1 MSIRE
6 DFGVESRRW
15 PLINKQ
21 RFQITRSK
29 SEHCLSLSKTC
40 LVIKIFTQKW
50 MIWGRPSFDCFD
62 SFFIGFLLFLFL
74 FCLFLIIWSLQDYCP
89 TSWQENHDL
98 GRESGSGLWCFICL
112 LFQLFVCFV
121 FFVYLVCLFV
131 WYYMVLLHLLAKSI
145 MICGGSLAC
154 GRPSASVPKGDGPP
168 TDITRL
174 SYNQIARILNVSWTN
189 IQSLNLNLLHMNL
202 SFTEQDH
209 LKYV

>member
-1 MSIRE
+1 MIVLTL
-6 DFGVESRRW
+6 F
-15 PLINKQ
+15 
-21 RFQITRSK
+21 
-29 SEHCLSLSKTC
+29 SLFFC
-40 LVIKIFTQKW
+40 CC
-50 MIWGRPSFDCFD
+50 CFY
-62 SFFIGFLLFLFL
+62 FVCFLLFL
-74 FCLFLIIWSLQDYCP
+74 FCLFLIIWSLQYYCP

-131 WYYMVLLHLLAKSI
+131 WYYMVLLHLLAKRI

-174 SYNQIARILNVSWTN
+174 SYNQIARILNVS
-189 IQSLNLNLLHMNL
+189 
-202 SFTEQDH
+202 
-209 LKYV
+209 

>member
-6 DFGVESRRW
+6 DFGAESRRW

-29 SEHCLSLSKTC
+29 SEHCLSLSQTC

-62 SFFIGFLLFLFL
+62 FFSLFFCCFCFILLVSYYLVPAGLLLHLLARESWFGEGVWLWLVVFYLLVVSIVCSFRL
-74 FCLFLIIWSLQDYCP
+74 FCLF
-89 TSWQENHDL
+89 
-98 GRESGSGLWCFICL
+98 G
-112 LFQLFVCFV
+112 
-121 FFVYLVCLFV
+121 LFV
-131 WYYMVLLHLLAKSI
+131 WYYMVLLHLLAKGI

>member
-29 SEHCLSLSKTC
+29 SEHCLSL
-40 LVIKIFTQKW
+40 
-50 MIWGRPSFDCFD
+50 
-62 SFFIGFLLFLFL
+62 
-74 FCLFLIIWSLQDYCP
+74 FLIIWSLQDYCS

-131 WYYMVLLHLLAKSI
+131 WYYMVLLHLLAKRI
-145 MICGGSLAC
+145 MIWGGSLAC

-174 SYNQIARILNVSWTN
+174 SYNQVARILNVS
-189 IQSLNLNLLHMNL
+189 
-202 SFTEQDH
+202 
-209 LKYV
+209 